1 MPAPKF
7 QAGRGLCPAT
17 STKVGSPSISK
28 NTRGAIIESG
38 QEPELM
44 ATGADKVS
52 REVTSIASTS
62 RAQLRRAINQIET
75 DDVLS

>member
-1 MPAPKF
+1 
-7 QAGRGLCPAT
+7 
-17 STKVGSPSISK
+17 
-28 NTRGAIIESG
+28 
-38 QEPELM
+38 M